1 MKPLSEDAFAKLA
14 VDHWRLIRV
23 LARLVDRLPQE
34 SQARVA
40 AQARFAGSQLEA
52 LVKDQGL
59 TLVTFEGRAFDP
71 SLPVTAINADDFVG
85 ASALVVSETVEPTV
99 MVDGRVIQLGK
110 VLVSQGG
117 VDASRN

>member
-1 MKPLSEDAFAKLA
+1 MKPSSEDAFSKLA

-59 TLVTFEGRAFDP
+59 SLVTFEGRAFDP
-71 SLPVTAINADDFVG
+71 SLPVTAVNADDFVG
-85 ASALVVSETVEPTV
+85 ASALLVSETVEPTV
-99 MVDGRVIQLGK
+99 MADGRVIQLGK